1 MVKAK
6 TDYTASPALAFIKPA
21 AEQEQEQEQA
31 TNAPASLTSRKA
43 PEGMKINPLY
53 IEKRTRRVQLVL
65 QPSLYEKAKAQAD
78 RLGISFNDYVH
89 ALLEQALTDSA
100 E

>member
-6 TDYTASPALAFIKPA
+6 TDYTESPALAFIKPT

-31 TNAPASLTSRKA
+31 TNAPASLSSRKA
-43 PEGMKINPLY
+43 PEGMKVNPYY

-65 QPSLYEKAKAQAD
+65 QPSIYDKAKAASEA
-78 RLGISFNDYVH
+78 LGLSFNDYVH

>member
-21 AEQEQEQEQA
+21 AEQEQA
-31 TNAPASLTSRKA
+31 TSAPASLTSRKA
-43 PEGMKINPLY
+43 PEGMKVNPYY

-65 QPSLYEKAKAQAD
+65 QPSLYEKAKAASEA
-78 RLGISFNDYVH
+78 LGLSFNDYVH

>member
-6 TDYTASPALAFIKPA
+6 TDYTESPALAFIKPTA
-21 AEQEQEQEQA
+21 EQEQEQA
-31 TNAPASLTSRKA
+31 TNAPASLSSRKA
-43 PEGMKINPLY
+43 PEGMKVNPLY

-65 QPSLYEKAKAQAD
+65 QPSIYDKAKAASEA
-78 RLGISFNDYVH
+78 LGLSFNDYVH

>member
-1 MVKAK
+1 MVKGK

-31 TNAPASLTSRKA
+31 TNAPASLSSRKA
-43 PEGMKINPLY
+43 PEGMKVNPYY

-65 QPSLYEKAKAQAD
+65 QPSIYDKAKAASEA
-78 RLGISFNDYVH
+78 LGLSFNDYVH